1 MKDARPIPADVVAL
15 EDYARHAARL
25 IAPEVGAYIDGAGAD
40 GLTHA
45 ANMASWR
52 DIALQGRVLRD
63 MRGASTAIRLF
74 GQQLAHPILLAPCA
88 SHGLVHPDGEDATA
102 LGAAAAE
109 AVMVVSTQAGLR
121 LEDIAARAQGPLWFQ
136 LYMQW
141 RREDSLDL
149 VRRAEDAG
157 YRALVITVDAPVSGL
172 RNIEQ
177 RAGFALPAH
186 LRPPNLDGYGLPDPQ
201 PQPGRAATFLGLLD
215 QAPRWEDI
223 IWLRGQTRLPIIMK
237 GITAPEDARLSI
249 EAGIDGIIVS
259 NHGGRVLDS
268 LPATSQILPRIC
280 DAVAGRL
287 PVLVD
292 GGIRRGTDVLK
303 AIALGADAVMIGRPQ
318 LHALAV
324 GGAAGVAHMISI
336 LRAEFEVAMA
346 LTGCAKIAD
355 IDRKVLF

>member
-1 MKDARPIPADVVAL
+1 MADPRPIPADVVAL

-25 IAPEVGAYIDGAGAD
+25 IPPEVAAYIDGAGAD

-63 MRGASTAIRLF
+63 MRGASTATSLL
-74 GQQLAHPILLAPCA
+74 GQKLAHPILLAPCA
-88 SHGLVHPDGEDATA
+88 SHGLVHPDGEEATA

-136 LYMQW
+136 LYLQC
-141 RREDSLDL
+141 RREDSLHL
-149 VRRAEDAG
+149 VRRAENAG
-157 YRALVITVDAPVSGL
+157 YRALVVTVDAPVNGI

-177 RAGFALPAH
+177 RAGFALPH
-186 LRPPNLDGYGLPDPQ
+186 GLRPINLEGYAAPDLQ

-223 IWLRGQTRLPIIMK
+223 FWLRGQTRLPILLK
-237 GITAPEDARLSI
+237 GITAPEDARAAI
-249 EAGIDGIIVS
+249 EAGLDGIIVS

-268 LPATSQILPRIC
+268 LPATAQILPRIF
-280 DAVAGRL
+280 DAVVGRM
-287 PVLVD
+287 PILVD

-303 AIALGADAVMIGRPQ
+303 ALALGADAVLIGRPQ

-324 GGAAGVAHMISI
+324 GGAAGVAHMIGI
-336 LRAEFEVAMA
+336 LRAELEVAMA